1 LLLYGK
7 QPGIKHEQ
15 EKGGK
20 VPGTVQIA
28 VVGHNDPPP
37 EVIHWAE
44 EVGQRLA
51 QKGATVVC
59 GGLGGVMEA
68 AARGAFE
75 AGGLTVGI
83 LPGYEARMANPFVR
97 VVIPSGL
104 GHARNM
110 LVVASGDAVIA
121 FPGSYGTLSEVA
133 LALKLGKEVIG
144 LNAWMGVEGVVQA
157 RTPQEA
163 VELAMAAARISVPSA
178 ED

>member
-1 LLLYGK
+1 M
-7 QPGIKHEQ
+7 
-15 EKGGK
+15 
-20 VPGTVQIA
+20 PGTVQIA
-28 VVGHNDPPP
+28 VVGHSDPPL
-37 EVIHWAE
+37 EVIRWAE

-51 QKGATVVC
+51 QKGAIVVC

-68 AARGAFE
+68 VAKGAFA

-83 LPGYEARMANPFVR
+83 LPGYKARAANPFVR

-121 FPGSYGTLSEVA
+121 FPGSHGTLSEVA
-133 LALKLGKEVIG
+133 LALKLGKRVFG
-144 LNAWMGVEGVVQA
+144 LNAWAGVEGVLQV

-163 VELAMAAARISVPSA
+163 VELAVAAAHISASSA

>member
-1 LLLYGK
+1 M
-7 QPGIKHEQ
+7 
-15 EKGGK
+15 
-20 VPGTVQIA
+20 PGTVQVA

-37 EVIHWAE
+37 EVIQWAE

-51 QKGATVVC
+51 QKGAAVVC

-68 AARGAFE
+68 VARGAFE

-83 LPGYEARMANPFVR
+83 LPGYEARAANPFVR

-104 GHARNM
+104 GHARNV
-110 LVVASGDAVIA
+110 LVVASGDVVIA

-133 LALKLGKEVIG
+133 LALKLGKKVIG
-144 LNAWMGVEGVVQA
+144 LNAWMGVEGVIQV

-163 VELAMAAARISVPSA
+163 VELAIATVQKP
-178 ED
+178 

>member
-1 LLLYGK
+1 MRDQRAK
-7 QPGIKHEQ
+7 REQ
-15 EKGGK
+15 VKEGK
-20 VPGTVQIA
+20 VPGAVQIA

-37 EVIHWAE
+37 KVIRWAE

-51 QKGATVVC
+51 QKGAIVVC

-68 AARGAFE
+68 VARGAFK

-83 LPGYEARMANPFVR
+83 LPGYEAQAANPFVH

-133 LALKLGKEVIG
+133 LALKIGKRVIG
-144 LNAWMGVEGVVQA
+144 LNAWVDVEGVIQA
-157 RTPQEA
+157 QTPQEA
-163 VELAMAAARISVPSA
+163 VELVIAAART
-178 ED
+178 